1 MIPVRPATPVAPP
14 LPPPLPVSLD
24 LLERAVGVARSS
36 LQGVT
41 PDLLTRPTPCPRFT
55 LQDLLD
61 HMADSLD
68 TVIEAADLGAVGLVA
83 FPPSGVATVDRLRG
97 RACALLGAWSP
108 LVRDHRVAIG
118 EHALTASYVALAG
131 ALEIAVHAWD
141 VSQAT
146 GVRAPLP
153 LPLAADLLPLVD
165 TVVSEADRPERF
177 APALDVPMGDASD
190 RLLARLGRRRLS
202 GV

>member
-1 MIPVRPATPVAPP
+1 MTPVRPAPGAAPP
-14 LPPPLPVSLD
+14 LPPPLPVSVD
-24 LLERAVGVARSS
+24 LLERAVGVARAA
-36 LQGVT
+36 LGGVT
-41 PDLLTRPTPCPRFT
+41 PELLGRPTPCASFT

-68 TVIEAADLGAVGLVA
+68 AVIEAADLGAVGLVP

-108 LVRDHRVAIG
+108 VVRDHRVEVG
-118 EHALTASYVALAG
+118 EHGLGASYVALTG
-131 ALEIAVHAWD
+131 ALEIAVHGWD

-146 GVRAPLP
+146 GVRTPLP
-153 LPLAADLLPLVD
+153 LSLAAELLPHVD
-165 TVVSEADRPERF
+165 VVVTDADRPERF

-202 GV
+202 GA